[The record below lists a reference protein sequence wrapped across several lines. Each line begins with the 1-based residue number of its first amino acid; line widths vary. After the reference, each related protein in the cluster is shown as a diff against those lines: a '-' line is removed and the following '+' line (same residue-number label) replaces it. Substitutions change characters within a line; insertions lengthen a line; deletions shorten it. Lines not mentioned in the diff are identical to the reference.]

1 MARGRPPLRTG
12 KRELTKARNRAHL
25 LESARKVFA
34 ERDFEGTSVRDIVRA
49 SGLSVGTFY
58 EYFRSKEQIFAA
70 VAAEAAAG
78 LRRRL
83 RQVRRDRS
91 SPFEERIHRAYLAYF
106 EFVTEER
113 PLCAVLERQLWQL
126 EHHVQVPETAL
137 AIRELREALLPDLPP
152 GTGPSEANALAAA
165 MIGSALLV
173 GREMLSRGDLPPAE
187 AARFCAQFAL
197 HGLKGAAPS
206 RRRTG

>member
-1 MARGRPPLRTG
+1 MPRGRPPLRTG

-91 SPFEERIHRAYLAYF
+91 FPFEERIHRAYLAYF

-137 AIRELREALLPDLPP
+137 AIRELREDLLPDLPP
-152 GTGPSEANALAAA
+152 GTGPSEASALAAA
-165 MIGSALLV
+165 MVGSALLV
-173 GREMLSRGDLPPAE
+173 GRQMLARRDLTPAE
-187 AARFCAQFAL
+187 ATRFCTQFAL
-197 HGLKGAAPS
+197 HGLKGAATS

>member
-1 MARGRPPLRTG
+1 MPRGPTPLRPG

-34 ERDFEGTSVRDIVRA
+34 ERDFEGTCVRDIVRA

-91 SPFEERIHRAYLAYF
+91 FPFEERIHRAYLAYL

-113 PLCAVLERQLWQL
+113 PLFAVLERQLWQL
-126 EHHVQVPETAL
+126 HDGAQAPGTAL
-137 AIRELREALLPDLPP
+137 AVRELREDLLPDLAP
-152 GTGPSEANALAAA
+152 GTGQSEANALAAA
-165 MIGSALLV
+165 MVGSAMLV
-173 GREMLSRGDLPPAE
+173 ARQMLSRRDLTPAE
-187 AARFCAQFAL
+187 AARFCTQFAL
-197 HGLKGAAPS
+197 HGLKGATTS

>member
-1 MARGRPPLRTG
+1 MPRGPTPLCTG
-12 KRELTKARNRAHL
+12 KRELTKARNRALL

-34 ERDFEGTSVRDIVRA
+34 EREFEGTCVRDIVRA

-91 SPFEERIHRAYLAYF
+91 LLFEQRIHRAYLAYF
-106 EFVTEER
+106 EFLVEER
-113 PLCAVLERQLWQL
+113 PLCAVLERQLWQRDA
-126 EHHVQVPETAL
+126 VQAPEIAL
-137 AIRELREALLPDLPP
+137 AVRELREDLLPELAP
-152 GTGPSEANALAAA
+152 GIAQGEADALAAA

-173 GREMLSRGDLPPAE
+173 GRQMMAQRDLVPD
-187 AARFCAQFAL
+187 AAAGFCAQFAL
-197 HGLKGAAPS
+197 HGLKRAASP

>member
-1 MARGRPPLRTG
+1 MPRGPTPLRTG
-12 KRELTKARNRAHL
+12 KRELTKARNRARL

-34 ERDFEGTSVRDIVRA
+34 EREFEGTCVRDIVRA

-91 SPFEERIHRAYLAYF
+91 LPFEQRIHRAYLAYF
-106 EFVTEER
+106 EFLVEER
-113 PLCAVLERQLWQL
+113 PLCAVLERQLWQRDD
-126 EHHVQVPETAL
+126 VRAPEIAL
-137 AIRELREALLPDLPP
+137 AVRELREDLLPDLAP
-152 GTGPSEANALAAA
+152 GIAQGEADALAAA

-173 GREMLSRGDLPPAE
+173 GRQMLSRRDLVPG
-187 AARFCAQFAL
+187 AAAGFCAEFAL
-197 HGLKGAAPS
+197 HGLKGAASP

>member
-1 MARGRPPLRTG
+1 MPRGRPPLRTG

-58 EYFRSKEQIFAA
+58 EYFRSREEIFAA

-91 SPFEERIHRAYLAYF
+91 FPFAERIHRAYLAYF
-106 EFVTEER
+106 GFVTEER
-113 PLCAVLERQLWQL
+113 PLCAVLEHQLWQL
-126 EHHVQVPETAL
+126 QHDAQVPEAAL
-137 AIRELREALLPDLPP
+137 AIRELREDLLPDLPA

-165 MIGSALLV
+165 MVGSALLV
-173 GREMLSRGDLPPAE
+173 GRQMLSRRDLTPAE
-187 AARFCAQFAL
+187 AARFCTQFAL
-197 HGLKGAAPS
+197 HGLKGVATS